1 MGDKPAG
8 PRGRI
13 DMFNRARVAVVS
25 AAALGALLLTPP
37 TSAGPPAAPAPG
49 IQNVIPITEVLAFGQ
64 KVTAVALEYSAD
76 VNPRDLDSDSYTVSD
91 SLYNFR
97 FNPIADLT
105 DPTKR
110 ADRTVTAVYTNDE
123 PTLEAD
129 QESDR
134 GRYVIVEL
142 DPMDPA
148 GSTVI
153 AWQGGV
159 KVNPDLQTLVVQND
173 DVYAQAGNNGQG
185 RGPKLAAASTD
196 AHPPTQP
203 AVNLLYDDFV
213 YERFTPTSGVT
224 LPYAYH
230 VPENYDPSNEY
241 PLVVILPGFGQGYIE
256 NAGGDNNEGVQVA
269 SDIPA
274 TAWLQEEWTG
284 TDEDVIVLAPQNK
297 RVGTG
302 TAQADA
308 MVELVNSFTDQFA
321 VDPDRIYGSTVS
333 YGSVLAWAALTD
345 HPGLFDGMLIT
356 GGFGASQAQADAI
369 AASATPIWITHGT
382 GDHLLNVVT
391 TGQASFSR
399 IWNAYIAL
407 GKTPAQASALV
418 KYTEY
423 PLAAFYEPDQ
433 HLAAAPTY
441 EDESILQWLLAQ

>member
-1 MGDKPAG
+1 MSHRSRAAAG
-8 PRGRI
+8 
-13 DMFNRARVAVVS
+13 S
-25 AAALGALLLTPP
+25 AAVLGALLLAPP
-37 TSAGPPAAPAPG
+37 LSAGAAPAAPG
-49 IQNVIPITEVLAFGQ
+49 IQDVIPITEVLAFGQ
-64 KVTAVALEYSAD
+64 KVTAVAIEYSAD
-76 VNPRDLDSDSYTVSD
+76 VNPRTLDAGSFTVSD

-110 ADRTVTAVYTNDE
+110 ADRTITAVYTNDE

-129 QESDR
+129 QQSDR

-153 AWQGGV
+153 AWQSGV
-159 KVNPDLQTLVVQND
+159 KVNPDLQTLVVQHD
-173 DVYAQAGNNGQG
+173 DVHAQPGNNGQG
-185 RGPKLAAASTD
+185 HGPLLAAGSD
-196 AHPPTQP
+196 EAHGPTQP

-213 YERFTPTSGVT
+213 YESFDSTSGVAV
-224 LPYAYH
+224 PYAYH
-230 VPENYDPSNEY
+230 LPRDYDAGKKY
-241 PLVVILPGFGQGYIE
+241 PVVVVLPGFGQGYME
-256 NAGGDNNEGVQVA
+256 NAEGDNNEGVQVA

-284 TDEDVIVLAPQNK
+284 TDEDVIVLAPQNR
-297 RVGTG
+297 RVGSG
-302 TAQADA
+302 TAQSNA
-308 MVELVNSFTDQFA
+308 MVELVTWFSGEFA

-333 YGSVLAWAALTD
+333 YGSVLAWAALTN
-345 HPGLFDGMLIT
+345 HPGLFDGMLVT

-369 AASATPIWITHGT
+369 AASETPVWITHGT

-391 TGQASFSR
+391 TGQASFNR
-399 IWNAYIAL
+399 IWNAYMAL

-423 PLAAFYEPDQ
+423 PLEAFYEPDQ

-441 EDESILQWLLAQ
+441 EDASILQWLLAR

>member
-1 MGDKPAG
+1 MLTHS
-8 PRGRI
+8 
-13 DMFNRARVAVVS
+13 RARVAAVT
-25 AAALGALLLTPP
+25 AAALAALLLTPP
-37 TSAGPPAAPAPG
+37 TAAGSPPASGSG

-76 VNPRDLDSDSYTVSD
+76 VNPRTLDRDSFTVSD

-110 ADRTVTAVYTNDE
+110 ADRTVTAVYTNDQ

-129 QESDR
+129 QQSDR

-142 DPMDPA
+142 DPMDLA

-159 KVNPDLQTLVVQND
+159 KVNPDLQTLVVQRE

-185 RGPKLAAASTD
+185 RGPKLAAASD
-196 AHPPTQP
+196 EEHAPTQP

-213 YERFTPTSGVT
+213 YDRFTPTSGVT

-230 VPENYDPSNEY
+230 LPADYDPSKEY
-241 PLVVILPGFGQGYIE
+241 PVVVILPGYGQGYIE
-256 NAGGDNNEGVQVA
+256 DASGENNEGVQVA

-297 RVGTG
+297 RVGSG
-302 TAQADA
+302 TAQAEA
-308 MVELVNSFTDQFA
+308 MVELVNSFAAQFS
-321 VDPDRIYGSTVS
+321 VDRDRIYGSTVS
-333 YGSVLAWAALTD
+333 YGSVLAWAALTA

-356 GGFGASQAQADAI
+356 GGFGASQAQANAI
-369 AASATPIWITHGT
+369 AASETPIWITHGT

-391 TGQASFSR
+391 TGQASFNR
-399 IWNAYIAL
+399 IWNAYMAL
-407 GKTPAQASALV
+407 GKTPAQATALV

-441 EDESILQWLLAQ
+441 EDASILQWLLDQ